1 LDADIAAVGDRFVT
15 GPSTMEWE
23 YLLVVARRR

>member
-1 LDADIAAVGDRFVT
+1 AEVGDRFLSAA
-15 GPSTMEWE
+15 STMEWE